1 MPVSVLLVS
10 HNGARWLPAVLA
22 GVEQQTH
29 PPDRLVALDTGSDD
43 DSVGILR
50 RAGAWDV
57 HQVANFDSYGEVV
70 RAGLDLIPASSG
82 SEPDWVWLLHDDS
95 SPDPNALEQLL
106 TAASE
111 HPEIAI
117 FGPKL
122 REWPSLRRLIELGVT
137 ISGTGR
143 RETGLERGEYDQG
156 QHDERRVVLA
166 VNTAG
171 MLVRRDLLVQLGF
184 DPELKFFGNDIDFGW
199 RAARAGHSTMVI
211 PEALVFHAEA
221 AHRGQRTSRL
231 AAYHHRQERQAAIF
245 TLLANGSGRGVPF
258 RIVRLTLGTVL
269 RALGFL
275 LVRAP
280 SEARHEL
287 VALGSVVG
295 RPGRLLAARRQR
307 RVTNLRTAKDV
318 RHLLAPPWL
327 PYRHGL
333 DYVGD
338 VGTAAIDVARE
349 AVGGRTV
356 RSADLVDTDDA
367 AASQERGLVG
377 LLLRNPRF
385 WLVVGS
391 ILLALVAARDL
402 LTGGP
407 LHGGAL
413 LPAPAHLSHWWSS
426 YVDANHLL
434 GTGSAAPAPAYV
446 LPLAV
451 GGTLLLGHPGWL
463 VSVIFLLS
471 VPLAALSALRFF
483 RRLVPG
489 RVAPLWGA
497 VAYGLLPVMTGA
509 VAQGRLGTVAGAIV
523 LPWVATS
530 ALGLWA
536 TDDDRRWRSV
546 WRTALGAGVLT
557 AFVPVAWLLGLLVA
571 LGAIVVGTIRDP
583 GHWRRLRWWTA
594 PIVVVVA
601 VPFLLMPWVLGVTPT
616 RDAWLVEAGRVGVLA
631 SLPTLL
637 DLATARAGG
646 PGNAPAWVGAGL
658 LVAGL
663 VAGFRADTRRRV
675 LVAWAV
681 AALAGG
687 MIAFVARAQVDLP
700 GVEGQVPVWVGF
712 LVVVLFGALISAAV
726 VAGDGVWQRITTAG
740 FSWRQPVAAV
750 GLVGAVVAV
759 VGGVAWWVVG
769 GTQGPLD
776 RSAVRSVP
784 SYMSDL
790 SASDPANGVLVVR
803 GGSKTGVEYQ
813 VLRDGPLR
821 TGDDAIAALTPPDD
835 ALTRLVGRV
844 LGDPQ
849 GDDARALADYGVSYV
864 YAPSPVSAGV
874 AGSLDAATGFSRA
887 SAPTDDAAWRLQDRA
902 SGNSMNQDPQPFHG
916 WLLAGQLVAIV
927 VCIVLA
933 LPTRRERS

>member
-1 MPVSVLLVS
+1 MPVSALLVS

-29 PPDRLVALDTGSDD
+29 GPDRLVALDTGSRD
-43 DSVGILR
+43 DSVAILR
-50 RAGAWDV
+50 RAGTWDV
-57 HQVANFDSYGEVV
+57 HRVESFASYGEAV
-70 RAGLDLIPASSG
+70 RAGLDLIPAG
-82 SEPDWVWLLHDDS
+82 PGPEPDWVWLLHDDS
-95 SPDPNALEQLL
+95 APDPYALEQLL
-106 TAASE
+106 TAAAE

-171 MLVRRDLLVQLGF
+171 MLVRRDVLDQLGF
-184 DPELKFFGNDIDFGW
+184 DPALKFFGNDIDFGW

-231 AAYHHRQERQAAIF
+231 AADHHRQERQAALF
-245 TLLANGSGRGVPF
+245 TLLANGSGRGLPF
-258 RIVRLTLGTVL
+258 RIVRLTLGTLL
-269 RALGFL
+269 RAFGLL

-280 SEARHEL
+280 SEAWDEL

-307 RVTNLRTAKDV
+307 RVTNVRTAKEV
-318 RHLLAPPWL
+318 EHLLAPPWL

-333 DYVGD
+333 DFVGD
-338 VGTAAIDVARE
+338 VGSAAVNVARE
-349 AVGGRTV
+349 AVGGRRV
-356 RSADLVDTDDA
+356 RSAQQVDIDDA
-367 AASQERGLVG
+367 TASQERGLIG

-385 WLVVGS
+385 WLVIGS
-391 ILLALVAARDL
+391 VVLALVAAREL

-413 LPAPAHLSHWWSS
+413 LPAPADLSHWWGS
-426 YVDANHLL
+426 YVEANHLL
-434 GTGSAAPAPAYV
+434 GTGSAAPAPAYL

-463 VSVIFLLS
+463 VSILFLLS
-471 VPLAALSALRFF
+471 VPLTALSALRFF
-483 RRLVPG
+483 HRLVPG

-497 VAYGLLPVMTGA
+497 VAYGLLPVITGA
-509 VAQGRLGTVAGAIV
+509 VAQGRLGTVAGALV

-530 ALGLWA
+530 ALGIWS

-546 WRTALGAGVLT
+546 WRTALGAAVLT

-571 LGAIVVGTIRDP
+571 LGAILVGANRDP
-583 GHWRRLRWWTA
+583 AHWRQVRWWAA
-594 PIVVVVA
+594 PFAVVLA
-601 VPFLLMPWVLGVTPT
+601 VPFLLMPWVLGVAPT
-616 RDAWLVEAGRVGVLA
+616 LDAWLVEAGRVGALP
-631 SLPTLL
+631 SLPSWL

-646 PGNAPAWVGAGL
+646 PGTAPVWVGAGL

-663 VAGFRADTRRRV
+663 VAGFRADTRSRV
-675 LVAWAV
+675 LAAWAV
-681 AALAGG
+681 AALSAG
-687 MIAFVARAQVDLP
+687 MLAFVTRAQVDLP
-700 GVEGQVPVWVGF
+700 GVDGLVRVWPGF

-726 VAGDGVWQRITTAG
+726 IAGDGVWNRITTAG
-740 FSWRQPVAAV
+740 FSWRQPVAAI
-750 GLVGAVVAV
+750 GLLAAAVAV
-759 VGGVAWWVVG
+759 VGGAAWWVVG

-776 RSAVRSVP
+776 RSEVRSVP

-790 SASDPANGVLVVR
+790 SASDPTNGVLVVR
-803 GGSKTGVEYQ
+803 GGRTNGIEYQ
-813 VLRDGPLR
+813 VLRDGALR
-821 TGDDAIAALTPPDD
+821 TGDDAIAALTPPDNR
-835 ALTRLVGRV
+835 LTVLVGRV

-849 GDDARALADYGVSYV
+849 GDDAQALASYGVSYV
-864 YAPSPVSAGV
+864 YAPSPVSVSVTGA
-874 AGSLDAATGFSRA
+874 LDAATGFSRA
-887 SAPTDDAAWRLQDRA
+887 SAPAADAAWRLQHEPSAD
-902 SGNSMNQDPQPFHG
+902 SMNQDPQPYHG
-916 WLLAGQLVAIV
+916 WLLAGQLIAIV
-927 VCIVLA
+927 ACIVLA
-933 LPTRRERS
+933 LPTRRARS

>member
-1 MPVSVLLVS
+1 VSVSVLLVS

-29 PPDRLVALDTGSDD
+29 LPDRLVALDTGSDD
-43 DSVGILR
+43 ESVGILR
-50 RAGAWDV
+50 RAGTWDV
-57 HQVANFDSYGEVV
+57 HRVADFASYGEAV
-70 RAGLDLIPASSG
+70 RAGLDLIPATSG
-82 SEPDWVWLLHDDS
+82 PEPDWVWLLHDDS
-95 SPDPNALEQLL
+95 SPDPDALERLL
-106 TAASE
+106 VAAGE
-111 HPEIAI
+111 HPEVAI

-171 MLVRRDLLVQLGF
+171 MLVRRDVLDALGF
-184 DPELKFFGNDIDFGW
+184 DPALKFFGNDIDFGW

-231 AAYHHRQERQAAIF
+231 AAHHHRQERHAAIF

-258 RIVRLTLGTVL
+258 RILRLTLGTLL

-280 SEARHEL
+280 SEARGEL

-307 RVTNLRTAKDV
+307 RVTNLRTAKEV
-318 RHLLAPPWL
+318 EHLLAPWWL

-333 DYVGD
+333 DYMGD
-338 VGTAAIDVARE
+338 VGSAAIDVARE
-349 AVGGRTV
+349 AVGGRSV
-356 RSADLVDTDDA
+356 RSADLVDTDDP

-391 ILLALVAARDL
+391 VLLALVAARDL

-413 LPAPAHLSHWWSS
+413 LPAPAKLSHWWGS
-426 YVDANHLL
+426 YVEANHLL
-434 GTGSAAPAPAYV
+434 GTGSAAPAPAYL
-446 LPLAV
+446 LPLTV
-451 GGTLLLGHPGWL
+451 GGALLLGHPGWL
-463 VSVIFLLS
+463 VSVLFLLS
-471 VPLAALSALRFF
+471 VPLTALSALRFF
-483 RRLVPG
+483 HRLVPG

-509 VAQGRLGTVAGAIV
+509 VSQGRLGTVAGALV

-530 ALGLWA
+530 ARGIWA
-536 TDDDRRWRSV
+536 IDDDRRWRSV
-546 WRTALGAGVLT
+546 WRTALGAAVLT
-557 AFVPVAWLLGLLVA
+557 AFVPVAWLLGLLIA
-571 LGAIVVGTIRDP
+571 LGAIVVGANRDP
-583 GHWRRLRWWTA
+583 EHWRELRWWTA
-594 PIVVVVA
+594 PMTVVVA
-601 VPFLLMPWVLGVTPT
+601 VPFLLMPWVLGVTSTPA
-616 RDAWLVEAGRVGVLA
+616 AWLVEAGRVGVLP
-631 SLPTLL
+631 SLPGWL

-646 PGNAPAWVGAGL
+646 PGNAPAWIGGGL

-663 VAGFRADTRRRV
+663 AAGFRADTRRRV
-675 LVAWAV
+675 LAAWAV
-681 AALAGG
+681 AALSAG
-687 MIAFVARAQVDLP
+687 MIAFVARALVDLP
-700 GVEGQVPVWVGF
+700 GVDGQVRVWAGF

-726 VAGDGVWQRITTAG
+726 IAGDGVWQRITSAG

-750 GLVGAVVAV
+750 GLLGAAVAV
-759 VGGVAWWVVG
+759 VGGVAWWVIG

-776 RSAVRSVP
+776 RSVVRSVP
-784 SYMSDL
+784 SYMSEL
-790 SASDPANGVLVVR
+790 SASDPKNGVLVVR
-803 GGSKTGVEYQ
+803 GGRAKGIEYQ

-835 ALTRLVGRV
+835 RLTLLVGRV

-849 GDDARALADYGVSYV
+849 GADAQALADYGVSYV
-864 YAPSPVSAGV
+864 YAPSPVSASV

-887 SAPTDDAAWRLQDRA
+887 SAPTDDAAWRLQDPA
-902 SGNSMNQDPQPFHG
+902 SAGSMNQDPQPFHG

-927 VCIVLA
+927 TCIVLA
-933 LPTRRERS
+933 LPTRRARS